1 MISFTRFFTAA
12 AVATALTSLTGAAWA
27 GSTLDRIHETKV
39 IKVATSANW
48 PPQSFLGPDN
58 KLQGFDI
65 DVASEIGK
73 RLGSKVDFV
82 TPEYGIITAGR
93 WSSRWDLSVG
103 SMTPT
108 TERTRVLDFPAIY
121 YYTPY
126 VFAVH
131 KDAAETKVADLNGK
145 IIGVE
150 AGTTSEDY
158 INRRLK
164 IDAADVP
171 PFTYEVTP
179 GEVRTYGDSMGPL
192 DDLRMGDGV
201 RLNATLSALPTIVA
215 AAVKN
220 GYPIVRVEGKP
231 AYYEPLAIAVDKG
244 DEAFNSALTK
254 IVADMKADGTLKQL
268 SEKWY
273 GADLTQVQ

>member
-1 MISFTRFFTAA
+1 MISLTRFVAAA
-12 AVATALTSLTGAAWA
+12 AVATALTSTAWA

-39 IKVATSANW
+39 LKVATSANW

-58 KLQGFDI
+58 QLQGFDI

-93 WSSRWDLSVG
+93 WSNRWDLSVG

-131 KDAAETKVADLNGK
+131 KDAAGTKLADLNGK

-171 PFTYEVTP
+171 PFTYDVTP

-192 DDLRMGDGV
+192 DDLRMGNGV
-201 RLNATLSALPTIVA
+201 RLDATLSALPTIVA
-215 AAVKN
+215 AIKN
-220 GYPIVRVEGKP
+220 GYPVVKVEGKP

-254 IVADMKADGTLKQL
+254 IVTDMKADGTLKQL

>member
-1 MISFTRFFTAA
+1 MISLTRLVAA
-12 AVATALTSLTGAAWA
+12 ATVATALAGLTGAAWA

-65 DVASEIGK
+65 DVASEIAK

-131 KDAAETKVADLNGK
+131 KDAAGTKLANLNGK

-171 PFTYEVTP
+171 PFTYDVTP

-192 DDLRMGDGV
+192 DDLRMGNGV
-201 RLNATLSALPTIVA
+201 RLNATLSALPTIV

-254 IVADMKADGTLKQL
+254 IVAEMKTDGTLKQL

>member
-1 MISFTRFFTAA
+1 MISLTRFVAA
-12 AVATALTSLTGAAWA
+12 ATVATALAGLTGAAWA

-65 DVASEIGK
+65 DVASEIAK

-131 KDAAETKVADLNGK
+131 KDAAGTKLADLNGK

-164 IDAADVP
+164 IDAADLP
-171 PFTYEVTP
+171 PFTYDVTP

-192 DDLRMGDGV
+192 DDLRMGNGV
-201 RLNATLSALPTIVA
+201 RLNATLSALPTIV

-254 IVADMKADGTLKQL
+254 IVAEMKTDGTLKQL

>member
-1 MISFTRFFTAA
+1 MISLTRLVAA
-12 AVATALTSLTGAAWA
+12 ATVATALAGLTGAAWA

-65 DVASEIGK
+65 DVASEIAK

-131 KDAAETKVADLNGK
+131 KDAAGTKLADLNGK

-171 PFTYEVTP
+171 PFTYDVTP

-192 DDLRMGDGV
+192 DDLRMGNGV
-201 RLNATLSALPTIVA
+201 RLNATLSALPTIV

-254 IVADMKADGTLKQL
+254 IVAEMKTDGTLKQL

>member
-1 MISFTRFFTAA
+1 MISLTRLVAA
-12 AVATALTSLTGAAWA
+12 ATVATALAGLTGAAWA

-65 DVASEIGK
+65 DVASEIAK

-131 KDAAETKVADLNGK
+131 KDAAGTKLADLNGK

-171 PFTYEVTP
+171 PFTYDVTP

-192 DDLRMGDGV
+192 DDLRMGNGV

-215 AAVKN
+215 AIKN

-254 IVADMKADGTLKQL
+254 IVAEMKTDGTLKQL

>member
-1 MISFTRFFTAA
+1 MTSLTRLFTAA
-12 AVATALTSLTGAAWA
+12 ALAGVFMTGAGVAWA
-27 GSTLDRIHETKV
+27 GTTLDRINSTKV
-39 IKVATSANW
+39 MKVATAANW

-58 KLQGFDI
+58 ALQGFDI
-65 DVASEIGK
+65 DVATEIGK
-73 RLGSKVDFV
+73 RLGSKVAFV

-93 WSSRWDLSVG
+93 WSNRWDISVG

-108 TERTRVLDFPAIY
+108 RERGRVLDFPAVY

-131 KDAAETKVADLNGK
+131 KAAAGTKTADLNGK

-158 INRRLK
+158 INRRLT

-171 PFTYEVTP
+171 SFTYDVEP
-179 GEVRTYGDSMGPL
+179 GEVKTYGDSLGPL
-192 DDLRMGDGV
+192 DDLRMGNGV
-201 RLNATLSALPTIVA
+201 RLNATLSALPTITA
-215 AAVKN
+215 AIKN
-220 GYPIVRVEGKP
+220 GYPIVQVEGKP

-244 DEAFNSALTK
+244 DDAFNAALTK
-254 IVADMKADGTLKQL
+254 VVGEMKADGTLKQL

-273 GADLTQVQ
+273 GADLTKVQ

>member
-1 MISFTRFFTAA
+1 MISLTRFFAAA
-12 AVATALTSLTGAAWA
+12 AVATAVTIATGSAWA
-27 GSTLDRIHETKV
+27 GSTLDRIHESKEM
-39 IKVATSANW
+39 KVATAANW

-58 KLQGFDI
+58 TLQGFDI
-65 DVASEIGK
+65 DVASEIGR
-73 RLGSKVDFV
+73 RLGTKVTFV

-93 WSSRWDLSVG
+93 WSNRWDLSVG

-108 TERTRVLDFPAIY
+108 TERARVLDFPAIY

-131 KDAAETKVADLNGK
+131 KDAAGAKPADLNGK
-145 IIGVE
+145 VIGVE

-158 INRRLK
+158 INHRLK

-171 PFTYEVTP
+171 PFTYDVTP
-179 GEVRTYGDSMGPL
+179 GDIKTYGDSMGPL
-192 DDLRMGDGV
+192 DDLRMGNGV

-215 AAVKN
+215 AIKT

-244 DEAFNSALTK
+244 DEAFNSALSK
-254 IVADMKADGTLKQL
+254 IVAEMKADGTLKQL
-268 SEKWY
+268 SQKWY
-273 GADLTQVQ
+273 GTDLTQVQ

>member
-1 MISFTRFFTAA
+1 MISLTRFVAA
-12 AVATALTSLTGAAWA
+12 ATVASALAGLTGTAWA

-93 WSSRWDLSVG
+93 WSNRWDLSVG

-131 KDAAETKVADLNGK
+131 KDAAAAKLADLNGK

-171 PFTYEVTP
+171 PFTYDVTP

-192 DDLRMGDGV
+192 DDLRMGNGV
-201 RLNATLSALPTIVA
+201 RLDATLSALPTIVA
-215 AAVKN
+215 AIKN

-244 DEAFNSALTK
+244 DDAFNSALTK

>member
-1 MISFTRFFTAA
+1 MISITRFFTTAA
-12 AVATALTSLTGAAWA
+12 IATAVTISSGAAWA

-39 IKVATSANW
+39 IKVATAANW

-65 DVASEIGK
+65 DVATEIGR

-93 WSSRWDLSVG
+93 WSNRWDLSVG

-108 TERTRVLDFPAIY
+108 TERSRVHDFPAIY

-131 KDAAETKVADLNGK
+131 KDAAGAKAADLNDK

-171 PFTYEVTP
+171 AFTYDVTP
-179 GEVRTYGDSMGPL
+179 GEVKTYGDSMGPL
-192 DDLRMGDGV
+192 DDLRMGNGV
-201 RLNATLSALPTIVA
+201 RLNATLSALPTVV

-244 DEAFNSALTK
+244 DEAFNSELSKA
-254 IVADMKADGTLKQL
+254 IAQMKADGTLKQL

>member
-1 MISFTRFFTAA
+1 MNPVTRLLAVTAIASTLSLA
-12 AVATALTSLTGAAWA
+12 AGAAWA
-27 GSTLDRIHETKV
+27 GATLDRIHDSKV
-39 IKVATSANW
+39 MKVATAANW
-48 PPQSFLGPDN
+48 PPQSFLGDDN
-58 KLQGFDI
+58 TLEGFDI
-65 DVASEIGK
+65 DVANEIGR
-73 RLGSKVDFV
+73 RLGTKVAFV

-93 WSSRWDLSVG
+93 WAGRWDLSVG

-108 TERTRVLDFPAIY
+108 TERGRVLDFPAIY

-131 KDAAETKVADLNGK
+131 KDAAGTSAEDLNGK
-145 IIGVE
+145 KIGVE

-171 PFTYEVTP
+171 PFTYAVQP
-179 GEVRTYGDSMGPL
+179 GDVQTYGDSMGPL
-192 DDLRMGDGV
+192 DDLRMGNGT
-201 RLNATLSALPTIVA
+201 RLDATLSALPTIMGA
-215 AAVKN
+215 IKA
-220 GYPIVRVEGKP
+220 GYPIAAVQGKP

-244 DEAFNSALTK
+244 DDAFNAELAK
-254 IVADMKADGTLKQL
+254 AVDGMKADGTLKQL

-273 GADLTQVQ
+273 GADLTHVQ

>member
-1 MISFTRFFTAA
+1 MISLTRFVAAA
-12 AVATALTSLTGAAWA
+12 AVATALTGTAWA

-39 IKVATSANW
+39 LKVATSANW

-93 WSSRWDLSVG
+93 WSNRWDLSVG

-131 KDAAETKVADLNGK
+131 KDASGTKLADLNGK

-171 PFTYEVTP
+171 PFTYDVTP

-192 DDLRMGDGV
+192 DDLRMGNGV
-201 RLNATLSALPTIVA
+201 RLDATLSALPTIVA
-215 AAVKN
+215 AIKN
-220 GYPIVRVEGKP
+220 GYPVVRVEGKP

-244 DEAFNSALTK
+244 DAAFNSALTK
-254 IVADMKADGTLKQL
+254 IVTDMKADGTLKQL

>member
-1 MISFTRFFTAA
+1 MISLTRLVAA
-12 AVATALTSLTGAAWA
+12 ATVATALAGLTGAAWA

-65 DVASEIGK
+65 DVASEIAK

-131 KDAAETKVADLNGK
+131 KDAAGTKLADLNGK

-171 PFTYEVTP
+171 PFTYDVTP

-192 DDLRMGDGV
+192 DDLRMGNGV

-215 AAVKN
+215 AIKN

-244 DEAFNSALTK
+244 DDAFNSALTK
-254 IVADMKADGTLKQL
+254 IVAEMKTDGTLKQL

>member
-1 MISFTRFFTAA
+1 MISLTRFVAAA
-12 AVATALTSLTGAAWA
+12 AVATALTGTAWA

-39 IKVATSANW
+39 LKVATSANW

-93 WSSRWDLSVG
+93 WSNRWDLSVG

-131 KDAAETKVADLNGK
+131 KDAAGTKLADLNGK

-171 PFTYEVTP
+171 PLPMTSHPARFAPTATAWAHWMTCAWVTGFAWTLP
-179 GEVRTYGDSMGPL
+179 CPRFQPSSRPS
-192 DDLRMGDGV
+192 RMAIPSSKWKAS
-201 RLNATLSALPTIVA
+201 RPTT
-215 AAVKN
+215 N
-220 GYPIVRVEGKP
+220 PWPSPWTRVMRRSTAP
-231 AYYEPLAIAVDKG
+231 
-244 DEAFNSALTK
+244 
-254 IVADMKADGTLKQL
+254 
-268 SEKWY
+268 
-273 GADLTQVQ
+273 

>member
-1 MISFTRFFTAA
+1 MISIIRFFTTAA
-12 AVATALTSLTGAAWA
+12 IATAVTISSGAAWA

-39 IKVATSANW
+39 IKVATAANW

-65 DVASEIGK
+65 DVATEIGR

-93 WSSRWDLSVG
+93 WSNRWDLSVG

-108 TERTRVLDFPAIY
+108 TERSRVLDFPAIY

-131 KDAAETKVADLNGK
+131 KDAAGAKAADLNDK

-171 PFTYEVTP
+171 AFAYDVTP
-179 GEVRTYGDSMGPL
+179 GEVKTYGDSMGPL
-192 DDLRMGDGV
+192 DDLRMGNGV
-201 RLNATLSALPTIVA
+201 RLNATLSALPTVV

-244 DEAFNSALTK
+244 DEAFNSELSKA
-254 IVADMKADGTLKQL
+254 IAQMKADGTLKQL

>member
-1 MISFTRFFTAA
+1 MISITRFFTTAA
-12 AVATALTSLTGAAWA
+12 IATAVTISSGAAWA

-39 IKVATSANW
+39 IKVATAANW

-65 DVASEIGK
+65 DVATEIGR

-82 TPEYGIITAGR
+82 TPEYGIITAGS
-93 WSSRWDLSVG
+93 WSNRWDLSVG

-108 TERTRVLDFPAIY
+108 TERSRVLDFPAIY

-131 KDAAETKVADLNGK
+131 KDAAGAKAADLNDK

-171 PFTYEVTP
+171 AFTYDVTP
-179 GEVRTYGDSMGPL
+179 GEVKTYGDSMGPL
-192 DDLRMGDGV
+192 DDLRMGNGV
-201 RLNATLSALPTIVA
+201 RLNATLSALPTVV

-244 DEAFNSALTK
+244 DEAFNSELSKA
-254 IVADMKADGTLKQL
+254 IAQMKADGTLKQL

>member
-1 MISFTRFFTAA
+1 MISLTRFVAA
-12 AVATALTSLTGAAWA
+12 ATVATALAGLTGAAWA

-65 DVASEIGK
+65 DVASEIAK

-93 WSSRWDLSVG
+93 WSNRWDLSVG

-131 KDAAETKVADLNGK
+131 KDAAGTKLADLNGK

-171 PFTYEVTP
+171 PFTYDVTP

-192 DDLRMGDGV
+192 DDLRMGNGV
-201 RLNATLSALPTIVA
+201 RLNATLSALPTIV

-254 IVADMKADGTLKQL
+254 IVAEMKTDGTLKQL

>member
-1 MISFTRFFTAA
+1 MISLTRFVAA
-12 AVATALTSLTGAAWA
+12 ATVATALAGLTGAAWA

-65 DVASEIGK
+65 DVASEIAK

-131 KDAAETKVADLNGK
+131 KDAAGTKLADLNGK

-171 PFTYEVTP
+171 PFTYDVTP

-192 DDLRMGDGV
+192 DDLRMGNGV

-215 AAVKN
+215 AIKN

-254 IVADMKADGTLKQL
+254 IVAEMKTDGTLKQL

>member
-1 MISFTRFFTAA
+1 MISLTRFVAAA
-12 AVATALTSLTGAAWA
+12 AVATALTGTAWA

-39 IKVATSANW
+39 LKVATSANW

-58 KLQGFDI
+58 QLQGFDI

-93 WSSRWDLSVG
+93 WSNRWDLSVG

-131 KDAAETKVADLNGK
+131 KDAAGTKLADLNGK

-171 PFTYEVTP
+171 PFTYDVTP

-192 DDLRMGDGV
+192 DDLRMGNGV
-201 RLNATLSALPTIVA
+201 RLDATLSALPTIVA
-215 AAVKN
+215 AIKN
-220 GYPIVRVEGKP
+220 GYPVVKVEGKP

-244 DEAFNSALTK
+244 DEAFNNALTK
-254 IVADMKADGTLKQL
+254 IVTDMKADGTLKQL

>member
-1 MISFTRFFTAA
+1 MRSLTRFFTAA
-12 AVATALTSLTGAAWA
+12 AVATALTATAGAAWA
-27 GSTLDRIHETKV
+27 GATLDRIHDTKV
-39 IKVATSANW
+39 IKVATAANW

-58 KLQGFDI
+58 QLQGFDI
-65 DVASEIGK
+65 DVATEIAK
-73 RLGSKVDFV
+73 RLGSKVTFV

-93 WSSRWDLSVG
+93 WANRWDLSVG

-108 TERTRVLDFPAIY
+108 TARGRVLDFPAIY

-131 KDAAETKVADLNGK
+131 KDAAGAKPSDLNGK
-145 IIGVE
+145 TIGVE

-164 IDAADVP
+164 IDAAAVP
-171 PFTYEVTP
+171 PFTYEVEP
-179 GEVRTYGDSMGPL
+179 GEVQTYGDSMGPL
-192 DDLRMGDGV
+192 DDLRMGNGV

-215 AAVKN
+215 AVKN
-220 GYPIVRVEGKP
+220 GYPIVQVEGKP
-231 AYYEPLAIAVDKG
+231 AYYEPLALATDKG
-244 DEAFNSALTK
+244 DDAFNSALTK
-254 IVADMKADGTLKQL
+254 IVTEMKADGTLKQL
-268 SEKWY
+268 SQKWY

>member
-1 MISFTRFFTAA
+1 MISLTRFVAAA
-12 AVATALTSLTGAAWA
+12 AVATALAGLTGTAWA
-27 GSTLDRIHETKV
+27 GATLDRIHETKV
-39 IKVATSANW
+39 LKVATSANW

-93 WSSRWDLSVG
+93 WSNRWDLSVG

-131 KDAAETKVADLNGK
+131 KDAAETKLADLNGK

-171 PFTYEVTP
+171 PFTYDVTP

-192 DDLRMGDGV
+192 DDLRMGNGV
-201 RLNATLSALPTIVA
+201 RLDATLSALPTIVA
-215 AAVKN
+215 AIKN
-220 GYPIVRVEGKP
+220 GYPVVRVEGKP

-244 DEAFNSALTK
+244 DAAFNSALTK
-254 IVADMKADGTLKQL
+254 IVTDMKADGTLKQL

>member
-1 MISFTRFFTAA
+1 MISITRFFTTAA
-12 AVATALTSLTGAAWA
+12 IATAVTISSGAAWA

-39 IKVATSANW
+39 IKVATAANW

-58 KLQGFDI
+58 KVQGFDI
-65 DVASEIGK
+65 DVATEIGR

-93 WSSRWDLSVG
+93 WSNRWDLSVG

-108 TERTRVLDFPAIY
+108 TERSRVLDFPAIY

-131 KDAAETKVADLNGK
+131 KDAAGAKAADLNDK

-171 PFTYEVTP
+171 AFTYDVTP
-179 GEVRTYGDSMGPL
+179 GEVKTYGDSMGPL
-192 DDLRMGDGV
+192 DDLRMGNGV
-201 RLNATLSALPTIVA
+201 RLNATLSALPTVV

-244 DEAFNSALTK
+244 DEAFNSELSKA
-254 IVADMKADGTLKQL
+254 IAQMKADGTLKQL

>member
-12 AVATALTSLTGAAWA
+12 AVATTLTSLTGAAWA

-73 RLGSKVDFV
+73 RLGRQVDFV
-82 TPEYGIITAGR
+82 PHEYGIITAVR
-93 WSSRWDLSVG
+93 WSSRLDLSGG

-126 VFAVH
+126 VYAVH

-215 AAVKN
+215 AVKN

>member
-1 MISFTRFFTAA
+1 MISISRFFTAA
-12 AVATALTSLTGAAWA
+12 AVATAVTLTTGVAWA

-65 DVASEIGK
+65 DVATEIAR

-93 WSSRWDLSVG
+93 WSNRWDLSVG

-108 TERTRVLDFPAIY
+108 VERSRVLDFPAIY

-131 KDAAETKVADLNGK
+131 KDAAGAKAADLDGK
-145 IIGVE
+145 IVGVE

-171 PFTYEVTP
+171 AFTYDVTP
-179 GEVRTYGDSMGPL
+179 GEVKTYGDSMGPL
-192 DDLRMGDGV
+192 DDLRMGNGV
-201 RLNATLSALPTIVA
+201 RLNATLSALPTIV

-254 IVADMKADGTLKQL
+254 TVAEMKADGTLKQL

-273 GADLTQVQ
+273 GADLTTVQ

>member
-1 MISFTRFFTAA
+1 MISITRFFTTAA
-12 AVATALTSLTGAAWA
+12 IATAVTISSGAAWA

-39 IKVATSANW
+39 IKVATAANW

-65 DVASEIGK
+65 DVATEIGR

-93 WSSRWDLSVG
+93 WSNRWDLSVG

-108 TERTRVLDFPAIY
+108 TERSRVLDFPAIY

-131 KDAAETKVADLNGK
+131 KDAAGAKAADLNDK

-158 INRRLK
+158 ITRRLK

-171 PFTYEVTP
+171 AFTYDVTP
-179 GEVRTYGDSMGPL
+179 GEVKTYGDSMGPL
-192 DDLRMGDGV
+192 DDLRMGNGV
-201 RLNATLSALPTIVA
+201 RLNATLSALPTVV

-244 DEAFNSALTK
+244 DEAFNSELSKA
-254 IVADMKADGTLKQL
+254 IAQMKADGTLKQL

>member
-1 MISFTRFFTAA
+1 MISITRFFTTAA
-12 AVATALTSLTGAAWA
+12 IATAVTISSGAAWA

-39 IKVATSANW
+39 IKVATAANW

-65 DVASEIGK
+65 DVATEIGR

-93 WSSRWDLSVG
+93 WSNRWDLSVG

-108 TERTRVLDFPAIY
+108 TERSRVLDFPATY

-131 KDAAETKVADLNGK
+131 KDAAGAKAADLNDK

-171 PFTYEVTP
+171 AFTYDVTP
-179 GEVRTYGDSMGPL
+179 GEVKTYGDSMGPL
-192 DDLRMGDGV
+192 DDLRMGNGV
-201 RLNATLSALPTIVA
+201 RLNATLSALPTVV

-244 DEAFNSALTK
+244 DEAFNSELSKA
-254 IVADMKADGTLKQL
+254 IAQMKADGTLKQL

>member
-1 MISFTRFFTAA
+1 MTTLTRFLATAA
-12 AVATALTSLTGAAWA
+12 VSAAVLIGTSPAWA
-27 GSTLDRIHETKV
+27 GATLDRVHQSKV
-39 IKVATSANW
+39 IKVATAANW

-58 KLQGFDI
+58 TLQGFDI
-65 DVASEIGK
+65 DVANEIGR
-73 RLGSKVDFV
+73 RLGSKTEFV
-82 TPEYGIITAGR
+82 TPEYGVITAGR
-93 WSSRWDLSVG
+93 WSNRWDLSVG

-108 TERTRVLDFPAIY
+108 AERARVLDFPAIY

-131 KDAAETKVADLNGK
+131 KDAAKTQLADLNGK
-145 IIGVE
+145 VIGVE

-171 PFTYEVTP
+171 TFTYDVTP
-179 GEVRTYGDSMGPL
+179 AEVKTYGDSMGPL
-192 DDLRMGDGV
+192 DDLRMGNGV
-201 RLNATLSALPTIVA
+201 RLNATLSALPTIV

-244 DEAFNSALTK
+244 DEAFNSALKT
-254 IVADMKADGTLKQL
+254 IVADMKSDGTLKQL

>member
-1 MISFTRFFTAA
+1 MISLTRFVTAA
-12 AVATALTSLTGAAWA
+12 AVATALASVTGVAWA
-27 GSTLDRIHETKV
+27 GATLDRIQETKV
-39 IKVATSANW
+39 LKVATSANW

-131 KDAAETKVADLNGK
+131 KDAAGTKLADLNGK

-192 DDLRMGDGV
+192 DDLRMGNGV
-201 RLNATLSALPTIVA
+201 RLDATLSALPTIVA
-215 AAVKN
+215 AIKN
-220 GYPIVRVEGKP
+220 GYPVVKVEGKP

-254 IVADMKADGTLKQL
+254 IVTDMKADGTLKQL

>member
-12 AVATALTSLTGAAWA
+12 GVATVLTSLTGAAWA

-215 AAVKN
+215 AVKN

>member
-1 MISFTRFFTAA
+1 MISLTRFFAVA
-12 AVATALTSLTGAAWA
+12 AVATAVTTTAGAAWA
-27 GSTLDRIHETKV
+27 GATLDRVHDTKV
-39 IKVATSANW
+39 IKVATAANW

-65 DVASEIGK
+65 DVATEIGK
-73 RLGSKVDFV
+73 RLGSKVTFV

-93 WSSRWDLSVG
+93 WSNRWDLSVG

-108 TERTRVLDFPAIY
+108 TERSRVLDFPAIY

-131 KDAAETKVADLNGK
+131 KDAAGAKPADLNGK
-145 IIGVE
+145 VIGVE

-171 PFTYEVTP
+171 AFTYDVTP
-179 GEVRTYGDSMGPL
+179 GEIQTYGDSMGPL
-192 DDLRMGDGV
+192 DDLRMGNGV

-215 AAVKN
+215 AVKN
-220 GYPIVRVEGKP
+220 GYPIVQVEGKP

-244 DEAFNSALTK
+244 DDAFNSALTK
-254 IVADMKADGTLKQL
+254 IVADMKTDGTLKQL

-273 GADLTQVQ
+273 GANLTQVQ

>member
-1 MISFTRFFTAA
+1 MITLTRYFAAA
-12 AVATALTSLTGAAWA
+12 AVATAFTISTGPSWA
-27 GSTLDRIHETKV
+27 GATLDRIHENKV
-39 IKVATSANW
+39 MTVATSANW
-48 PPQSFLGPDN
+48 PPQSFLGADN

-65 DVASEIGK
+65 DVATEIGR
-73 RLGSKVDFV
+73 RLGSKVAFV

-93 WSSRWDLSVG
+93 WSNRWDLSVG

-108 TERTRVLDFPAIY
+108 TERARVLDFPAIY

-126 VFAVH
+126 VYAVH
-131 KDAAETKVADLNGK
+131 KDAAGTKPAQLNGK
-145 IIGVE
+145 TIGVE

-164 IDAADVP
+164 IDASDVP
-171 PFTYEVTP
+171 AFTYDVTP
-179 GEVRTYGDSMGPL
+179 GEVKTYGDSMGPL
-192 DDLRMGDGV
+192 DDLRMGNGV

-215 AAVKN
+215 AIKN

-244 DEAFNSALTK
+244 DEAFNGSLSKT
-254 IVADMKADGTLKQL
+254 VTDMKADGTLKQL

>member
-12 AVATALTSLTGAAWA
+12 AVATALTSLTGTAWA

-126 VFAVH
+126 VYAVH

-215 AAVKN
+215 AVKN

>member
-1 MISFTRFFTAA
+1 MTTLTRFLATAA
-12 AVATALTSLTGAAWA
+12 VSAAVLIGTSPAWA
-27 GSTLDRIHETKV
+27 GATLDRVHQSKV
-39 IKVATSANW
+39 IKVATAANW

-58 KLQGFDI
+58 TLQGFDI
-65 DVASEIGK
+65 DVANEIGR
-73 RLGSKVDFV
+73 RLGSKTEFV
-82 TPEYGIITAGR
+82 TPEYGVITAGR
-93 WSSRWDLSVG
+93 WSNRWDLSVG

-108 TERTRVLDFPAIY
+108 TERARVLDFPAIY

-131 KDAAETKVADLNGK
+131 KDAAKTQLADLNDK
-145 IIGVE
+145 VIGVE

-171 PFTYEVTP
+171 PFTYDVTP
-179 GEVRTYGDSMGPL
+179 AEVKTYGDSMGPL
-192 DDLRMGDGV
+192 DDLRMGNGV
-201 RLNATLSALPTIVA
+201 RLNATLSALPTIV

-244 DEAFNSALTK
+244 DEAFNSALSK
-254 IVADMKADGTLKQL
+254 IVADMKSDGTLKRL

-273 GADLTQVQ
+273 GADLTRVQ

>member
-1 MISFTRFFTAA
+1 MISITRFFTTAA
-12 AVATALTSLTGAAWA
+12 IATAVTISSGAAWA

-39 IKVATSANW
+39 IKVATAANW

-65 DVASEIGK
+65 DVATEIGR

-93 WSSRWDLSVG
+93 WSNRWDLSVG

-108 TERTRVLDFPAIY
+108 TERSRVLDFPAIY

-131 KDAAETKVADLNGK
+131 KDAAGAKAADLNDK

-158 INRRLK
+158 INRQLK

-171 PFTYEVTP
+171 AFTYDVTP
-179 GEVRTYGDSMGPL
+179 GEVKTYGDSMGPL
-192 DDLRMGDGV
+192 DDLRMGNGV
-201 RLNATLSALPTIVA
+201 RLNATLSALPTVV

-244 DEAFNSALTK
+244 DEAFNSELSKA
-254 IVADMKADGTLKQL
+254 IAQMKADGTLKQL